1 MKVIS
6 RIILTFA
13 AIFFG
18 VAAFAADSV
27 SILSPDGN
35 LTLSVNVKD
44 GVPYYDLSYKNI
56 SVLSPSRL
64 GFRLKYERGY
74 VDSMCIQGSVET
86 TVDEYWYPVWGEY
99 AKVRNNYNEL
109 FVTFTQEGSGRIL
122 GVRFRLFNDG
132 LGFRYEFPEQP
143 TLHIFQ
149 VEEELT

>member
-1 MKVIS
+1 
-6 RIILTFA
+6 
-13 AIFFG
+13 
-18 VAAFAADSV
+18 
-27 SILSPDGN
+27 
-35 LTLSVNVKD
+35 
-44 GVPYYDLSYKNI
+44 
-56 SVLSPSRL
+56 
-64 GFRLKYERGY
+64 
-74 VDSMCIQGSVET
+74 MCIQGSVET

-149 VEEELT
+149 VEEELTEFNLGSDYLCFCRGTMIPTNSPTPLPESAV